1 MSPSRVAALAVL
13 CAALVGCAHIQNLPA
28 NVPTATP
35 LVSGG
40 PTEFPADDDVM
51 VGLAFSGGGTR
62 AAAFSFGVLKEFAR
76 TEMPGEGRTRSL
88 LDRVDIVTGVSGG
101 SVTAAYFGL
110 RRRAALDDFRE
121 RFLIQD
127 AEAALNTSVS
137 FGNIARAFGGGVNG
151 DIPFRRWL
159 DANLFGGA
167 TFGAML
173 ANRRPQVVINAS
185 DIYNRT
191 PFVFSPTTFAALCS
205 DISSYPVSAAVAA
218 SAAVPLAF
226 APVVL
231 ETFPDKCDA
240 PLPAWMARARDDPA
254 ASPMMKAVARGMTRY
269 RDGSMRYVKLV
280 DGGVVDNFGL
290 SSFTVAR
297 EAAQTPYGPLT
308 AAHAVKIRR
317 MLFIVVDSEQA
328 IQGDWAMTLDGPSGV
343 ELISASANAALA
355 SSVWSSYS
363 AFQLSLQE
371 WRGRIIRW
379 RCGLSAGEVQRLRGT
394 TAGWNCRD
402 LDGFIGRVAFDQL
415 DPARAAA
422 LNAVPTRFRL
432 PVEQVDALI
441 SAGGD
446 ALAQHPSFRAFLKS
460 LGRPPRTVAAAA
472 AEPIVTGAEP
482 IVPAEGR

>member
-1 MSPSRVAALAVL
+1 MSPRRVAALAVL

-35 LVSGG
+35 LLGDAG
-40 PTEFPADDDVM
+40 PTEFPSDDDVM
-51 VGLAFSGGGTR
+51 IGLAFSGGGTR
-62 AAAFSFGVLKEFAR
+62 AAAFSFGVLKELAR
-76 TEMPGEGRTRSL
+76 TEMPSSGHARTL
-88 LDRVDIVTGVSGG
+88 LERVDIVTGVSGG

-127 AEAALNTSVS
+127 AEAALNTAVS
-137 FGNIARAFGGGVNG
+137 FGNIARAFGGGING
-151 DIPFRRWL
+151 DMPFRRWL

-205 DISSYPVSAAVAA
+205 DISSYPISAAVAA

-240 PLPAWMARARDDPA
+240 PLPAWMARARDDPT
-254 ASPMMKAVARGMTRY
+254 ASPMMKAVANGMTRY

-308 AAHAVKIRR
+308 AAHAIKMRR
-317 MLFIVVDSEQA
+317 ILFIVVDSEQA
-328 IQGDWAMTLDGPSGV
+328 TEGTWAQTLDGPTGV
-343 ELISASANAALA
+343 ELIAASTNAALA
-355 SSVWSSYS
+355 SSVWSGYS
-363 AFQLSLQE
+363 AFQLSLQQ
-371 WRGRIIRW
+371 WRDKLIRW

-402 LDGFIGRVAFDQL
+402 LDGFIGRVAFNQL

-446 ALAQHPSFRAFLKS
+446 ALAQHPTYRAFLKS
-460 LGRPPRTVAAAA
+460 LGRPPRTVAAT
-472 AEPIVTGAEP
+472 ESIVTAAEP
-482 IVPAEGR
+482 IVPAEAR